1 MKPAAAPSARSR
13 RYRTQRPLE
22 PAFYDRDAEV
32 VARELLGAVLEC
44 RTPHGV
50 ASGRIVETEAYLG
63 PHDPA
68 CHAAA
73 GLTARN
79 RCLFGA
85 PGTAYVYFIYGMH
98 WCVNAVTREEGYGSA
113 VLIRALEPVGGV
125 TLMRSRRGVTPA
137 RELTNG
143 PAKLCDALG
152 IDRRFDGVRLD
163 RGLLRILATA
173 SQVPDAL
180 VGVSARVG
188 IRRAADWPLRF
199 FETGNPYVSRAPVA
213 AGRPGQR
220 GRASGHSRTATS
232 SR

>member
-1 MKPAAAPSARSR
+1 VKPAAAPSSRTRRS
-13 RYRTQRPLE
+13 RTQRPLE
-22 PAFYDRDAEV
+22 PAFYGRDAEV

-44 RTPHGV
+44 RTPDGV

-98 WCVNAVTREEGYGSA
+98 WCVNAVTREQGYGSA
-113 VLIRALEPVGGV
+113 VLIRALEPVAGE
-125 TLMRSRRGVTPA
+125 TLMRSRRGVGQA

-163 RGLLRILATA
+163 RGPLRILAA
-173 SQVPDAL
+173 APVPDAL

-188 IRRAADWPLRF
+188 IRKAADWPLRF
-199 FETGNPYVSRAPVA
+199 YEAGNPYVSRAPGA

-220 GRASGHSRTATS
+220 GRALGHSRTATS